1 MLCLESRRGIV
12 WLWCLLVALS
22 ALLTLRNLI
31 MRHWRWLR
39 RTVSRTHGGVSWCRR
54 IGCIGC
60 VCTLE
65 PSQTAS
71 ECFAYCSTIG
81 RILVV
86 TMRCARLKL
95 WSISVSQLAP
105 VYSSTLIVNMPCK
118 VNVMVCSSFSSSSVS
133 VRFLCCDV
141 GPLKAMVLSAYCG

>member
-1 MLCLESRRGIV
+1 MAGLAGAAV
-12 WLWCLLVALS
+12 LV
-22 ALLTLRNLI
+22 
-31 MRHWRWLR
+31 
-39 RTVSRTHGGVSWCRR
+39 VSGV
-54 IGCIGC
+54 C

-141 GPLKAMVLSAYCG
+141 DPLKAIVSSAYCGLSQTAELESLRFSWLSCRDYSCGGDNPGCG